1 MSKFTDSGKLIGVVG
16 ATGAVGAEMVNVLSR
31 RDFPV
36 KKLKLFASKRSAGK
50 KINTPY
56 GEIIIEEFTI
66 QKAREMDIVFLAVSG
81 SFALE
86 YGKKIGENDGPIVI
100 DNSSAFRYDQDVS
113 LVIPEVNPEMV
124 KGQKLISNPNCTTAI
139 AAVALWPIHQKYGL
153 KKVII
158 SSYQASSGAGAEGM
172 EELREGTK
180 AILADKKCPQKV
192 FAYPLAFNV
201 IPHIDKFL
209 ENDYTKE
216 EMKVAWETRKIFG
229 IKNDDDCKIS
239 VTAVRVPTLR
249 AHAEAITI
257 ETQNEISPFDVREL
271 LKQSPGV
278 DVVDDPTKLEYPMP
292 LNASTKFNVECGR
305 IRQSLVFGKNGLDLF
320 VCGDQL
326 LKGAALNAVQIAEVL

>member
-1 MSKFTDSGKLIGVVG
+1 MSTFVDVGKIIGVVG
-16 ATGAVGAEMVNVLSR
+16 ATGAVGAEMVDVLSR

-36 KKLKLFASKRSAGK
+36 KELKLFASKRSAGK
-50 KINTPY
+50 KISTPY
-56 GEIIIEEFTI
+56 GEIVIEEFTVE
-66 QKAREMDIVFLAVSG
+66 KAREMDIVFLAVSG

-86 YGKKIGENDGPIVI
+86 YARKIGEHDGPVVI
-100 DNSSAFRYDQDVS
+100 DNSSAFRYDPTVS
-113 LVIPEVNPEMV
+113 LVIPEINPEMV

-139 AAVALWPIHQKYGL
+139 AAVALWPIHKKYGL
-153 KKVII
+153 KKVIV

-172 EELREGTK
+172 EELRKGTK
-180 AILADKKCPQKV
+180 AILANEKCPQKV

-257 ETQNEISPFDVREL
+257 ETVEDILPSDVREL
-271 LKQSPGV
+271 LKNSPGV
-278 DVVDDPTKLEYPMP
+278 DIVDDPAKLEYPMP

-305 IRQSLVFGKNGLDLF
+305 IRQSLVFGKKGLDLF

-326 LKGAALNAVQIAEVL
+326 LKGAALNAAQIAEVL